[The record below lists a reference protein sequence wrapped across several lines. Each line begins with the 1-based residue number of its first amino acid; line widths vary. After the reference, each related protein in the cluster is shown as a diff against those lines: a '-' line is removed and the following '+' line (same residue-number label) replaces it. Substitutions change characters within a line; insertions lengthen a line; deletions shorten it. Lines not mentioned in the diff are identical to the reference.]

1 MAPDSRLPVR
11 PRPAGPRLVAP
22 PGAGRVPP
30 PGVGTGVRCGEPFVP
45 GNGVRPERGPPS
57 RPSRLTHVRVEP
69 GAKPFVDDLLLGRG
83 FVRSRAAP
91 SLRSIESQPSTQGFV
106 SAGRAGTRRPPAPA
120 RTRASGGVVGGASLS
135 LPPPPRTRLLR
146 LPTTACDLSRSSF
159 PPGEGGGPRPCRA
172 PLPARPAPGLGQ
184 AGVGCRGGGVAAVGG
199 WVSPRADRDRAPVP
213 TRGVLLGRRPGRE
226 EGAPG
231 LSSLPFLFFS
241 SLSFSFSVSVPA
253 PAPFPRATHG
263 ACPRRRWSREPPSFP
278 FFPANGGRPVLPA
291 ALCLFFPLEGGRPD
305 VRSSG
310 RRGPPARS
318 TRYRLWTLF
327 FFFFF

>member
-159 PPGEGGGPRPCRA
+159 PPGEGGPSALPRSASRPP
-172 PLPARPAPGLGQ
+172 PLPALAKPVWGVAVEVSRRSVVGSRRARIATARPSRHGGSFLAGGRGGKKALPACLLSLFSSFSLFLSLSLSPFPRRRHSRAPPPARVRGGVGLG
-184 AGVGCRGGGVAAVGG
+184 
-199 WVSPRADRDRAPVP
+199 S
-213 TRGVLLGRRPGRE
+213 LL
-226 EGAPG
+226 
-231 LSSLPFLFFS
+231 LFLFFRPTGVDQYS
-241 SLSFSFSVSVPA
+241 RRHSV
-253 PAPFPRATHG
+253 F
-263 ACPRRRWSREPPSFP
+263 
-278 FFPANGGRPVLPA
+278 FFP
-291 ALCLFFPLEGGRPD
+291 
-305 VRSSG
+305 S
-310 RRGPPARS
+310 
-318 TRYRLWTLF
+318 
-327 FFFFF
+327 

>member
-135 LPPPPRTRLLR
+135 LPPP
-146 LPTTACDLSRSSF
+146 TTYAS
-159 PPGEGGGPRPCRA
+159 
-172 PLPARPAPGLGQ
+172 
-184 AGVGCRGGGVAAVGG
+184 
-199 WVSPRADRDRAPVP
+199 
-213 TRGVLLGRRPGRE
+213 
-226 EGAPG
+226 
-231 LSSLPFLFFS
+231 
-241 SLSFSFSVSVPA
+241 
-253 PAPFPRATHG
+253 
-263 ACPRRRWSREPPSFP
+263 PPS
-278 FFPANGGRPVLPA
+278 
-291 ALCLFFPLEGGRPD
+291 PD
-305 VRSSG
+305 DGV
-310 RRGPPARS
+310 
-318 TRYRLWTLF
+318 
-327 FFFFF
+327 

>member
-106 SAGRAGTRRPPAPA
+106 SAGRAGARSPPASA
-120 RTRASGGVVGGASLS
+120 RTRASVWRGGGTAGALS
-135 LPPPPRTRLLR
+135 LARSRPPPRTGLSSVSRR
-146 LPTTACDLSRSSF
+146 RRVTLSRSSF
-159 PPGEGGGPRPCRA
+159 PPGEGGGPSPRPCRA
-172 PLPARPAPGLGQ
+172 PASRAPLPALAK
-184 AGVGCRGGGVAAVGG
+184 
-199 WVSPRADRDRAPVP
+199 PVW
-213 TRGVLLGRRPGRE
+213 GAGRE
-226 EGAPG
+226 
-231 LSSLPFLFFS
+231 
-241 SLSFSFSVSVPA
+241 VS
-253 PAPFPRATHG
+253 RQG
-263 ACPRRRWSREPPSFP
+263 
-278 FFPANGGRPVLPA
+278 
-291 ALCLFFPLEGGRPD
+291 
-305 VRSSG
+305 
-310 RRGPPARS
+310 
-318 TRYRLWTLF
+318 
-327 FFFFF
+327 

>member
-159 PPGEGGGPRPCRA
+159 PPGEGGPSALPRSA
-172 PLPARPAPGLGQ
+172 SRPPRSRPWPSRC
-184 AGVGCRGGGVAAVGG
+184 GVSRWRCRGGRWLGLAARG
-199 WVSPRADRDRAPVP
+199 SRPRARPDTGGPSWLEA
-213 TRGVLLGRRPGRE
+213 GEGRRRSRPVFS
-226 EGAPG
+226 PFSLLF
-231 LSSLPFLFFS
+231 LSFFLFLCLRSRAGAIPARHPRRVSEEALVSGASF
-241 SLSFSFSVSVPA
+241 FSF
-253 PAPFPRATHG
+253 F
-263 ACPRRRWSREPPSFP
+263 
-278 FFPANGGRPVLPA
+278 
-291 ALCLFFPLEGGRPD
+291 
-305 VRSSG
+305 SG
-310 RRGPPARS
+310 QRG
-318 TRYRLWTLF
+318 
-327 FFFFF
+327 

>member
-120 RTRASGGVVGGASLS
+120 RTRASGGVVGGG
-135 LPPPPRTRLLR
+135 R
-146 LPTTACDLSRSSF
+146 LSRS
-159 PPGEGGGPRPCRA
+159 RPHHVRVSSVSRRRRVTSPA
-172 PLPARPAPGLGQ
+172 LPFLPARGGPSALPCS
-184 AGVGCRGGGVAAVGG
+184 ASRPPRSRPWPSRCGVSRWRCRGGRWLGLAARG
-199 WVSPRADRDRAPVP
+199 SRPRARPDTGGPSWPEA
-213 TRGVLLGRRPGRE
+213 GEGRRRSRPVFS
-226 EGAPG
+226 PFSLLF
-231 LSSLPFLFFS
+231 LSFFLFLCLRS
-241 SLSFSFSVSVPA
+241 RAGAIPARHPRRVSEEALVSGASFSF
-253 PAPFPRATHG
+253 F
-263 ACPRRRWSREPPSFP
+263 
-278 FFPANGGRPVLPA
+278 
-291 ALCLFFPLEGGRPD
+291 
-305 VRSSG
+305 SG
-310 RRGPPARS
+310 QRG
-318 TRYRLWTLF
+318 
-327 FFFFF
+327 

>member
-106 SAGRAGTRRPPAPA
+106 SAGRAGARSPPASA
-120 RTRASGGVVGGASLS
+120 RTRASVW
-135 LPPPPRTRLLR
+135 
-146 LPTTACDLSRSSF
+146 
-159 PPGEGGGPRPCRA
+159 
-172 PLPARPAPGLGQ
+172 
-184 AGVGCRGGGVAAVGG
+184 RGGGTA
-199 WVSPRADRDRAPVP
+199 
-213 TRGVLLGRRPGRE
+213 
-226 EGAPG
+226 GA
-231 LSSLPFLFFS
+231 LSL
-241 SLSFSFSVSVPA
+241 A
-253 PAPFPRATHG
+253 PAPHHVRV
-263 ACPRRRWSREPPSFP
+263 SPPSPLLPVVGLLPFP
-278 FFPANGGRPVLPA
+278 
-291 ALCLFFPLEGGRPD
+291 
-305 VRSSG
+305 S
-310 RRGPPARS
+310 
-318 TRYRLWTLF
+318 YLW
-327 FFFFF
+327 

>member
-213 TRGVLLGRRPGRE
+213 TRGGPSWPEAGEGRRRSRPVFS
-226 EGAPG
+226 PFSLLF
-231 LSSLPFLFFS
+231 LSFFLFLCLRS
-241 SLSFSFSVSVPA
+241 RAGAIPARHPRRVSEEALVSGASFSF
-253 PAPFPRATHG
+253 F
-263 ACPRRRWSREPPSFP
+263 
-278 FFPANGGRPVLPA
+278 
-291 ALCLFFPLEGGRPD
+291 
-305 VRSSG
+305 SG
-310 RRGPPARS
+310 QRG
-318 TRYRLWTLF
+318 
-327 FFFFF
+327 

>member
-120 RTRASGGVVGGASLS
+120 RTRASGGVVGGG
-135 LPPPPRTRLLR
+135 R
-146 LPTTACDLSRSSF
+146 LSRSRPHHVRVSSVSRRRRVTSPALPFLPARGGALGPAVLRF
-159 PPGEGGGPRPCRA
+159 PPA
-172 PLPARPAPGLGQ
+172 PLPALAKPVWGVAVEVSRRSVVGSRRARIATARPSRHGGSFLAGGRGGKKALPACLLSLFSSFPLFLSLSLSPFPRRRHSRAPPTARVRGGVGLG
-184 AGVGCRGGGVAAVGG
+184 
-199 WVSPRADRDRAPVP
+199 S
-213 TRGVLLGRRPGRE
+213 LL
-226 EGAPG
+226 
-231 LSSLPFLFFS
+231 LFLFFRPTGVDQYS
-241 SLSFSFSVSVPA
+241 RRHSV
-253 PAPFPRATHG
+253 F
-263 ACPRRRWSREPPSFP
+263 
-278 FFPANGGRPVLPA
+278 FFP
-291 ALCLFFPLEGGRPD
+291 
-305 VRSSG
+305 S
-310 RRGPPARS
+310 
-318 TRYRLWTLF
+318 
-327 FFFFF
+327 

>member
-106 SAGRAGTRRPPAPA
+106 RARARACVRAYAREVRRPRQRRPRSAARRRGRA
-120 RTRASGGVVGGASLS
+120 
-135 LPPPPRTRLLR
+135 
-146 LPTTACDLSRSSF
+146 
-159 PPGEGGGPRPCRA
+159 
-172 PLPARPAPGLGQ
+172 
-184 AGVGCRGGGVAAVGG
+184 
-199 WVSPRADRDRAPVP
+199 
-213 TRGVLLGRRPGRE
+213 VLQRIE
-226 EGAPG
+226 
-231 LSSLPFLFFS
+231 
-241 SLSFSFSVSVPA
+241 
-253 PAPFPRATHG
+253 
-263 ACPRRRWSREPPSFP
+263 
-278 FFPANGGRPVLPA
+278 
-291 ALCLFFPLEGGRPD
+291 
-305 VRSSG
+305 
-310 RRGPPARS
+310 RGPPDLAENLQPKPELVPR
-318 TRYRLWTLF
+318 RADGVRMRC
-327 FFFFF
+327 

>member
-120 RTRASGGVVGGASLS
+120 RTRASGGVVGGRRGRALS
-135 LPPPPRTRLLR
+135 LPPPPRYG
-146 LPTTACDLSRSSF
+146 S
-159 PPGEGGGPRPCRA
+159 
-172 PLPARPAPGLGQ
+172 
-184 AGVGCRGGGVAAVGG
+184 
-199 WVSPRADRDRAPVP
+199 
-213 TRGVLLGRRPGRE
+213 
-226 EGAPG
+226 
-231 LSSLPFLFFS
+231 
-241 SLSFSFSVSVPA
+241 
-253 PAPFPRATHG
+253 
-263 ACPRRRWSREPPSFP
+263 PPS
-278 FFPANGGRPVLPA
+278 
-291 ALCLFFPLEGGRPD
+291 PD
-305 VRSSG
+305 DGV
-310 RRGPPARS
+310 
-318 TRYRLWTLF
+318 
-327 FFFFF
+327 